1 MLKIAICD
9 DSPYDVEILESA
21 FDQLGNKR
29 VEYDI
34 YFSADELLTHIKEN
48 GDSYQMY
55 ILDIEMPGKNG
66 LELAREIRKEGSR
79 ALIVFLTN
87 YMYYVMDVF
96 EVFTFDFVIKPI
108 SVDKLESVIEK
119 AMKYLDLLKQKFVF
133 KYRKNQFS
141 VNYDDILYIAKRGR
155 QAMIYTPYESYKTNM
170 TTEELWQYFPTYMHP
185 T

>member
-55 ILDIEMPGKNG
+55 ILDIEMPGKKG
-66 LELAREIRKEGSR
+66 LELASFLPIICIMSWMSLKFLL
-79 ALIVFLTN
+79 LI
-87 YMYYVMDVF
+87 
-96 EVFTFDFVIKPI
+96 
-108 SVDKLESVIEK
+108 S
-119 AMKYLDLLKQKFVF
+119 
-133 KYRKNQFS
+133 
-141 VNYDDILYIAKRGR
+141 
-155 QAMIYTPYESYKTNM
+155 
-170 TTEELWQYFPTYMHP
+170 
-185 T
+185 

>member
-55 ILDIEMPGKNG
+55 ILDIEMPGKTVWSWPG
-66 LELAREIRKEGSR
+66 KYG
-79 ALIVFLTN
+79 
-87 YMYYVMDVF
+87 
-96 EVFTFDFVIKPI
+96 K
-108 SVDKLESVIEK
+108 K
-119 AMKYLDLLKQKFVF
+119 A
-133 KYRKNQFS
+133 
-141 VNYDDILYIAKRGR
+141 AG
-155 QAMIYTPYESYKTNM
+155 
-170 TTEELWQYFPTYMHP
+170 H
-185 T
+185 

>member
-66 LELAREIRKEGSR
+66 LELAER
-79 ALIVFLTN
+79 
-87 YMYYVMDVF
+87 
-96 EVFTFDFVIKPI
+96 
-108 SVDKLESVIEK
+108 IERT
-119 AMKYLDLLKQKFVF
+119 V
-133 KYRKNQFS
+133 R
-141 VNYDDILYIAKRGR
+141 
-155 QAMIYTPYESYKTNM
+155 
-170 TTEELWQYFPTYMHP
+170 
-185 T
+185 